1 VYVDRLPSASG
12 TRRAS
17 RERLS
22 ERRPGASAAASA
34 VLVVYA
40 LLLAA
45 GLGLSSAYWITGG
58 DYPFGAVRSGAWT
71 VWPRAGSRDADPYT
85 RAVNART
92 GGIPLGVGEGLV
104 LRAAADDAGRA
115 LDARCAYRIGTT
127 APQARY
133 WTLALYDETGRPV
146 ETPLGRAS
154 FSSAEILRDANGSF
168 TLVLSREAQSG
179 NWLMM
184 PEAGAV
190 NLVMRLYDSPA
201 SSGAAALDARSL
213 PSIVRLECSS

>member
-1 VYVDRLPSASG
+1 M
-12 TRRAS
+12 
-17 RERLS
+17 
-22 ERRPGASAAASA
+22 
-34 VLVVYA
+34 
-40 LLLAA
+40 
-45 GLGLSSAYWITGG
+45 
-58 DYPFGAVRSGAWT
+58 
-71 VWPRAGSRDADPYT
+71 
-85 RAVNART
+85 NART

-213 PSIVRLECSS
+213 PSIVRLECGS